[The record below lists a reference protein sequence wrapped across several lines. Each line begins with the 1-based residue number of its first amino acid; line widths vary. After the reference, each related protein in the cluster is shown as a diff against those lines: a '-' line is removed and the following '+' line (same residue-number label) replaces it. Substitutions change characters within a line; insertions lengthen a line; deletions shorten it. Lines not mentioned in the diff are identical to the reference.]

1 MHRRPAGASK
11 AAQKKPAAVKKSG
24 MTHNE
29 SEGFGKIRMYQG
41 TGRSYI
47 QMWNEDCSAWKPCL
61 FANSGHNHEC
71 KTHYVWERLLAGG
84 HILASLAN
92 LKAFFA
98 SGKLAVV
105 NGSVVEVKA
114 DDDKDADLHFIEGAS
129 EQSSEDID

>member
-1 MHRRPAGASK
+1 
-11 AAQKKPAAVKKSG
+11 

-29 SEGFGKIRMYQG
+29 SSGFGKIRMYQG

-47 QMWNEDCSAWKPCL
+47 QMWNEYCSAWKPCL

-71 KTHYVWERLLAGG
+71 KTHYVWERLLAEE

-92 LKAFFA
+92 LKAFFS

-105 NGSVVEVKA
+105 NGNVVEVKA
-114 DDDKDADLHFIEGAS
+114 DDDKEADLDFGEGAT
-129 EQSSEDID
+129 EQKPTGID